1 MILKLIISSIFI
13 LYNLAMDIS
22 NIFNEYKSCRKLV
35 YVSKYPLQNMDFLR
49 SLNTIKFKKKK
60 FWLNFLAQNAINIW
74 RSMPQSFD

>member
-49 SLNTIKFKKKK
+49 SLNTIKFKKKHFLVK
-60 FWLNFLAQNAINIW
+60 FFGPKCHKHLKEHASKF
-74 RSMPQSFD
+74 